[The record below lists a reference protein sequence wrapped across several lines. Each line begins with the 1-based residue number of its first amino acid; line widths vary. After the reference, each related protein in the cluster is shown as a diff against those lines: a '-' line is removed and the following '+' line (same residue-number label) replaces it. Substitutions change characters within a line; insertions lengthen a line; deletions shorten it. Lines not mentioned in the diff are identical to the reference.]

1 MAAVGA
7 LTVGASG
14 DSVFGKLRS
23 LAQNRVVVLIA
34 GIALGVLL
42 WTAPW
47 HRFASAAGHA
57 VPHRRPYE
65 YLYLDSE
72 RVDSFLGELDDGS
85 VRSFSRQETESSN
98 ASLGFQL
105 DTVGSATATEGK
117 QLTVSAVVTKTEAD
131 NFYSLLEQLEGGMLK
146 TVNMASPRLSTQL
159 SQRAVPIGTMVRIE
173 NAFPRLPPYLS
184 SYPLLRYARFET
196 GSPAFEK
203 PLLSDYSLS
212 RYTAGG
218 AVERE
223 RLTFIKRVGPD
234 PRLPFSVEAGGGLTI
249 LIPARFADLTGDPSL
264 LSARL
269 TIVGKVAFNVEK
281 GPETGQ
287 DEEKGFG
294 DGASEDAY
302 LPALLAASPTFLRE
316 LGVRPAAAHS
326 KKALFQ
332 GVSESLTYLGHV
344 VEVVPV
350 AIYYN

>member
-1 MAAVGA
+1 MP
-7 LTVGASG
+7 
-14 DSVFGKLRS
+14 GKLRS
-23 LAQNRVVVLIA
+23 LARNRVAVLAA

-47 HRFASAAGHA
+47 RHLAPAVSHAARHRQ
-57 VPHRRPYE
+57 PYE

-72 RVDSFLGELDDGS
+72 RVDSFLGELDNGS
-85 VRSFSRQETESSN
+85 VRSISRQETESSN

-131 NFYSLLEQLEGGMLK
+131 NFYSLLEQLEGGLLR
-146 TVNMASPRLSTQL
+146 TVNLASPRLPAEL
-159 SQRAVPIGTMVRIE
+159 SPRALPIGTMVRIE
-173 NAFPRLPPYLS
+173 SAFPRLPPYLS

-196 GSPAFEK
+196 SSPAFGK

-212 RYTAGG
+212 RYTAGA

-223 RLTFIKRVGPD
+223 RFAFIKRVGPN
-234 PRLPFSVEAGGGLTI
+234 PRLPFSIEAGDGLTI
-249 LIPARFADLTGDPSL
+249 FIPARFTDLTGDPSL

-281 GPETGQ
+281 GPDTRRG
-287 DEEKGFG
+287 EEKGFG

-302 LPALLAASPTFLRE
+302 LPALLAASPRFLRE
-316 LGVRPAAAHS
+316 LGVRPSAAHS

-332 GVSESLTYLGHV
+332 GVSESLTYPDHV

-350 AIYYN
+350 AMYYN

>member
-1 MAAVGA
+1 M
-7 LTVGASG
+7 
-14 DSVFGKLRS
+14 FGKLRP
-23 LAQNRVVVLIA
+23 LAQNRVVVLFA
-34 GIALGVLL
+34 GIALGVFL

-47 HRFASAAGHA
+47 HRIAPTAGHA

-85 VRSFSRQETESSN
+85 VRSINRQETESSN

-131 NFYSLLEQLEGGMLK
+131 NFYSLLEQLEGGLLK
-146 TVNMASPRLSTQL
+146 TMSVVSPRLSAQF
-159 SQRAVPIGTMVRIE
+159 SPRAVPVGTMVRVE

-184 SYPLLRYARFET
+184 PYPLLRYARFET
-196 GSPAFEK
+196 NSPVFGK
-203 PLLSDYSLS
+203 PVLSDYSLS
-212 RYTAGG
+212 RYTAGA

-223 RLTFIKRVGPD
+223 RLRFIKRVGPD
-234 PRLPFSVEAGGGLTI
+234 PRLPFSIEAGNGLTI
-249 LIPARFADLTGDPSL
+249 FIPARFADLTGDPSL

-281 GPETGQ
+281 GSERRQG
-287 DEEKGFG
+287 EEGGFG

-302 LPALLAASPTFLRE
+302 LPALLGASPTFLRE
-316 LGVRPAAAHS
+316 LGVRPSAARS
-326 KKALFQ
+326 KTTLFQ
-332 GVSESLTYLGHV
+332 GVSESLTYLDHV
-344 VEVVPV
+344 VEVVPI
-350 AIYYN
+350 AMYYN